1 MKNGNDNEIISVLK
15 DNKNSLENSF
25 KKIEKELESANKSNQ
40 NKKEILK
47 DLKLELE
54 SIENTY
60 ESMKTELKFLK
71 SEENKENWEKII
83 SQLKKEKE
91 NYKNKIDDFDTS
103 NFGLIPDTQNDDHL
117 NLDIKI
123 DPKNLNIQQIM
134 ERGDKYQ
141 DEMDKAINRMLQ
153 LVYKGKDTMIKTN
166 EELNGQQ
173 QKLDNINDDL
183 KKINISLDKAKKQ
196 ITNMFNILRSDKKIT
211 CLIITI
217 LIIIITIII
226 VSACGG
232 DNTKNFNV
240 PHDIFFS
247 NNNNTN
253 TNQGEF
259 FDNRNIIKYLFY
271 LHLILFY
278 I

>member
-1 MKNGNDNEIISVLK
+1 MIFIQYLHY
-15 DNKNSLENSF
+15 KNSLETSF

-40 NKKEILK
+40 NKKEILDNLRK
-47 DLKLELE
+47 ELE
-54 SIENTY
+54 IIEKTY
-60 ESMKTELKFLK
+60 KLMEIELNYLK
-71 SEENKENWEKII
+71 SEENIEKWKKIK
-83 SQLKKEKE
+83 SQLKEKKKD
-91 NYKNKIDDFDTS
+91 YKKKVDDFDTS
-103 NFGLIPDTQNDDHL
+103 NFGLIPDTQNDGHL
-117 NLDIKI
+117 NLDVKI

-141 DEMDKAINRMLQ
+141 DEMDKAINNMLR
-153 LVYKGKDTMIKTN
+153 LVHKGKDTMIDTN
-166 EELNGQQ
+166 QKLNGQQ

-183 KKINISLDKAKKQ
+183 KEINISLDRAKKQ
-196 ITNMFNILRSDKKIT
+196 ITNMFKILSGDKRIT

-247 NNNNTN
+247 NNNNTS